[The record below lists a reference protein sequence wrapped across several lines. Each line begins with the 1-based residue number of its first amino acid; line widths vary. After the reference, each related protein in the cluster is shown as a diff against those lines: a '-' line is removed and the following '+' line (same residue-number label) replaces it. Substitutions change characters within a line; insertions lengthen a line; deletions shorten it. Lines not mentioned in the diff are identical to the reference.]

1 MKKLLRFIE
10 NENYRKWLEEHSD
23 LLWEKQYLHLIF
35 TAPIDIS
42 EKLKLLNEYEA
53 EARKDKYASEY
64 FDAAR
69 NYLKTAVRALNR
81 QDSRV
86 LFQLTEK
93 RRCKNGEIET
103 WTAPYPS
110 YQCIL
115 DCFAEDYGEIGE
127 ESDFEDWW
135 NVVEQYTLRD
145 GRYELDTEFLMSNS
159 GSVWKADFLN
169 NTIYGDINIARERM
183 KLDFDLNLPSPFKPG
198 DLIYIDCRPFHKP
211 QYAVVIY
218 SDDEFNNDCCSPG
231 CLYYENGEL
240 NIRSIKHMNGGF
252 ENFSALLRAGI
263 VETISSEYSDHFLVD
278 VSKYI
283 KAHPDCTKKIEDMH
297 TVYSPS
303 IEFERRLKNF
313 IRE

>member
-1 MKKLLRFIE
+1 MKKLLRLIE
-10 NENYRKWLEEHSD
+10 NENYRKWLEENSE

-35 TAPIDIS
+35 TAPIDIN
-42 EKLKLLNEYEA
+42 EKLKLFNEYEA
-53 EARKDKYASEY
+53 DARKDKYASEY
-64 FDAAR
+64 YDAAR
-69 NYLKTAVRALNR
+69 NYLKAAVRALNR
-81 QDSRV
+81 QDSRA

-110 YQCIL
+110 YQSIL
-115 DCFAEDYGEIGE
+115 DYFATEFGEIGE
-127 ESDFEDWW
+127 ESDFDDWW
-135 NVVEQYTLRD
+135 HIIEQYTLRD
-145 GRYELDTEFLMSNS
+145 GMYELDTEFLMSNS
-159 GSVWKADFLN
+159 GRVWKANFHN
-169 NTIYGDINIARERM
+169 CTVYCDINIARERM

-231 CLYYENGEL
+231 CLYYDKGEL
-240 NIRSIKHMNGGF
+240 NIRSIKHMYGGF

-263 VETISSEYSDHFLVD
+263 VDTVPPEYSDLFLVD
-278 VSKYI
+278 VSRYI

-303 IEFERRLKNF
+303 IEFERALRDF